1 MLDELK
7 TFIKCCECGSFSAAG
22 KALVLSPS
30 SVSRQIDNLEA
41 KLQTKLFQRTT
52 RQLILS
58 DEGHFLLKRAEDIL
72 ALVDDTIASLRQQH
86 SEPEGRLRISVF
98 DSYGRLRIAPLLPQF
113 LALYPK
119 VSIDIELENQIV
131 DLYRDA
137 VDIAIR
143 IGPPEDS
150 RLKAK
155 KLTDGRTLL
164 CASPDYVQRFGS
176 PQTPDEL
183 AQHNCLLISRGRRQ
197 AWWHFRKGQ
206 EYRRV
211 QVQGSIRS
219 AGGTPLLECA
229 LQGAGVTLLTQWSMQ
244 PYIDEGRLLQLL
256 PQWDASL
263 YAEKSA
269 EIYAVYIDNHY
280 MRPAIRAFLD
290 FLGAQIPQ

>member
-22 KALVLSPS
+22 KTLLLSPS
-30 SVSRQIDNLEA
+30 SVSRQIDSLET

-58 DEGHFLLKRAEDIL
+58 DEGRFLLERAEDIL
-72 ALVDDTIASLRQQH
+72 ARLDDTVASLRQLH
-86 SEPEGRLRISVF
+86 GEPEGRLRISVLET
-98 DSYGRLRIAPLLPQF
+98 YGRLHISPLLPKF

-119 VSIDIELENQIV
+119 VSVDIELENQMV

-155 KLTDGRTLL
+155 KLTDGRMLL
-164 CASPDYVQRFGS
+164 CASPDYVASFGP
-176 PQTPDEL
+176 PQAPEDL
-183 AQHNCLLISRGRRQ
+183 ARHNCLLISRGRRQ
-197 AWWHFRKGQ
+197 VWWRFHKGQ
-206 EYRRV
+206 EHRRV
-211 QVQGSIRS
+211 QVQGSLRS
-219 AGGTPLLECA
+219 AGGTPLLESA
-229 LQGAGVTLLTQWSMQ
+229 LQGVGITLLTQWSLQ
-244 PYIDEGRLLQLL
+244 PYIDEGRLLPLL
-256 PQWDASL
+256 PQWRASL
-263 YAEKSA
+263 YPENGG
-269 EIYAVYIDNHY
+269 EIYAAYIDNHY

-290 FLGAQIPQ
+290 FLGAHFVQ